1 MSLINSTHLPR
12 LNTSTLDDAFSWL
25 RKAPQVVPTFTE
37 QHKRVAK
44 VLRFSDQIQVMAS
57 CYKKKT
63 RENRSTVVKNP
74 GELFAFSFIF
84 NPETDSSYNNLE
96 EELVDC
102 RKNQPLR
109 KPSIYL
115 SIRRWLK
122 FDDQKVYN
130 CNENIAYETAEE
142 KPEEFDRPCFM
153 RRFMRSV
160 SRSSSTGCS
169 AVSKQSTES
178 DENTGESDFFYI
190 AYFG

>member
-12 LNTSTLDDAFSWL
+12 LNTNTLDDAVSWL
-25 RKAPQVVPTFTE
+25 RKAPQVVPTFIE

-57 CYKKKT
+57 CDKKKP
-63 RENRSTVVKNP
+63 RENRGTVVKNP

-84 NPETDSSYNNLE
+84 NPETDSSYNDLE

-122 FDDQKVYN
+122 SDDQKVYN
-130 CNENIAYETAEE
+130 CNENLAYEAAEE
-142 KPEEFDRPCFM
+142 PDRPCFM

-178 DENTGESDFFYI
+178 DENTGESDFFTSLTS
-190 AYFG
+190 GKR